1 MDINREILENQRVI
15 LLGLSKLLTPK
26 CKGSM
31 LDANSETI
39 CNLELI
45 ERCKVTEKL
54 LEGKR

>member
-26 CKGSM
+26 CKGM
-31 LDANSETI
+31 LDANGETI

-45 ERCKVTEKL
+45 ERYKVTEKL

>member
-15 LLGLSKLLTPK
+15 LLALSKLLTPN

-31 LDANSETI
+31 LDTNGETI

-54 LEGKR
+54 LEDKK